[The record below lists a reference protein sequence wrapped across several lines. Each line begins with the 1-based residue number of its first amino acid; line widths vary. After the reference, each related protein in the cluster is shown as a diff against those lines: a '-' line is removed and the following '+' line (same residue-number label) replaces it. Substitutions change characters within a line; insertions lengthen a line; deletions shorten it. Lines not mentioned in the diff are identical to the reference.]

1 MIRRKIIILNVI
13 VIAMLILTGFFA
25 QWGLKEGHEAVKENG
40 LMASVLKHHQ
50 TADMMHDA
58 IRGDVLASL
67 LSGGKGDLAGVK
79 DASDALTEHIAT
91 LYENIEFNKK
101 VASSVEITKAFD
113 EAAPALKEY
122 TSSAVAIIKEA
133 GENAEKAHES
143 FPIFTGK
150 FEVLEESLGKI
161 SDLIESELTAKEK
174 EIADK
179 QEVIQ
184 IALLSMLGGLFL
196 LMLYF
201 SRSIFAW
208 LLRPMNEMIGVMGKM
223 SNGDYSATVPA
234 VDRADEMGAM
244 GKSLQVFKDNAL
256 KAREM
261 EAHAAEAQAEK
272 NRRALKMEQITGG
285 FDQNARGFLEKLSTA
300 TNQMQSTAAS
310 LLALADRG
318 AGQSTNFAAA
328 VEEASASV
336 NTVASTAEEL
346 AASIRE
352 INQQVVRSNDI
363 ARLAVT
369 KAGTANKVIQGLMSS
384 AEKIGNVSNLIN
396 DIAEQINLLALNA
409 TIEAARAGDAGK
421 GFAVVASEVKNLATQ
436 TASATAEIAS
446 YIGQTQN
453 ETRNTETVL
462 REISDTIDEM
472 SAISSSI
479 AAAME
484 EQGAATQEIA
494 RSIQMAAQGTQSVA
508 ASVSDVSQSASE
520 TGQSARDMT
529 DATRHLAE
537 QTEAL
542 GAEVRTFL
550 GDVKAA

>member
-1 MIRRKIIILNVI
+1 MESFGI
-13 VIAMLILTGFFA
+13 VHENAVTATML
-25 QWGLKEGHEAVKENG
+25 KN
-40 LMASVLKHHQ
+40 HQ
-50 TADMMHDA
+50 STDMMHDA

-67 LSGGKGDLAGVK
+67 LASSKSDSAGVTEASEALAEHIGEIEK
-79 DASDALTEHIAT
+79 NIALNKEIKSSDAIHKALEDVMPSLHAYTAGAKDIVGVAAT
-91 LYENIEFNKK
+91 DSVKASENYPAFIE
-101 VASSVEITKAFD
+101 
-113 EAAPALKEY
+113 
-122 TSSAVAIIKEA
+122 
-133 GENAEKAHES
+133 
-143 FPIFTGK
+143 K
-150 FEVLEESLGKI
+150 FEALEEDLGSI
-161 SDLIESELTAKEK
+161 SELIESEILTRKEK
-174 EIADK
+174 LQG
-179 QEVIQ
+179 QEVMIQ
-184 IALLSMLGGLFL
+184 NAMIGLLALLLAVT
-196 LMLYF
+196 LYF
-201 SRSIFAW
+201 SRNIFVW

-223 SNGDYSATVPA
+223 SQGDYNVTIPA

-256 KAREM
+256 KTREM

-272 NRRALKMEQITGG
+272 NRRAVKMEQITLG

-369 KAGTANKVIQGLMSS
+369 KASTANKVIQGLMTS

-542 GAEVRTFL
+542 GVEVRTFL